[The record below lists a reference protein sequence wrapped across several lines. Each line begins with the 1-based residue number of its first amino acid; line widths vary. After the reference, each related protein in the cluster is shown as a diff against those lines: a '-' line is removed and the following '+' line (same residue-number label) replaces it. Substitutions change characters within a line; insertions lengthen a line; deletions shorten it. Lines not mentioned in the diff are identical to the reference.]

1 MDRLY
6 KILIIGDSGVGKT
19 SILNRFSTDTFNES
33 FISTIGVDFKIKK
46 INVNGT
52 DVKLQVWDTA
62 GQERFR
68 TITSSYYRG
77 AHGIIIVF
85 DVSDRESF
93 LNVDHWIKE
102 IDSFCV
108 NRNIQKILIGNK
120 IDLERKVTHEEAN
133 YMALK
138 YGITYLEV
146 SSKFPNTSLDS
157 NTSSSIDLDY
167 SPIDNIFKILVDDII
182 NNRVSA
188 HTFRDDGPD
197 PNKFIF
203 QEKKDRGCCS

>member
-46 INVNGT
+46 VNVNGN

-85 DVSDRESF
+85 DVSDKDSF

-102 IDSFCV
+102 IDSYCI

-120 IDLERKVTHEEAN
+120 IDLERKVTYEEAN
-133 YMALK
+133 YMAIK

-146 SSKFPNTSLDS
+146 SSKFPNASIDS
-157 NTSSSIDLDY
+157 SASNIDLDY
-167 SPIDNIFKILVDDII
+167 NPIDNIFKILVDDII
-182 NNRVSA
+182 NNRIST
-188 HTFRDDGPD
+188 HTFRDDD
-197 PNKFIF
+197 PGQRFIF
-203 QEKKDRGCCS
+203 EEKKDKGGCC